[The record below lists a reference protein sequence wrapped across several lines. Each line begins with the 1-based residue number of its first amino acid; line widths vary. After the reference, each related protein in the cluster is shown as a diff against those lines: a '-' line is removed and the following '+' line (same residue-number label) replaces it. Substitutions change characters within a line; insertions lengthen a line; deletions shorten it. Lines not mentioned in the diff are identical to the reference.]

1 MKKSILNQ
9 LGEIINNNLVSFH
22 VPGHKLGKI
31 YDRLGYSNILE
42 SLYKMDTT
50 EILGTDNLHSSRRNN
65 KRISRK
71 SSKDF

>member
-50 EILGTDNLHSSRRNN
+50 EIIETDNTLSRRNN

-71 SSKDF
+71 SSKGF

>member
-31 YDRLGYSNILE
+31 YDRLGYS
-42 SLYKMDTT
+42 
-50 EILGTDNLHSSRRNN
+50 
-65 KRISRK
+65 RK
-71 SSKDF
+71 SSKGF